1 MKKLQLIIAT
11 MSLFQLMA
19 VKLNAQ
25 TVSNFENLTL
35 PADSFFN
42 GSSQQGG
49 TSFISG
55 NAIFLI
61 FRPIISILAFGG
73 PTAMLKT
80 AAPQASETYM
90 LVHHLQVITAPAF
103 TLLVSKGQL

>member
-35 PADSFFN
+35 PADSVFN

-55 NAIFLI
+55 NAIFPNFFDPSFQYWL
-61 FRPIISILAFGG
+61 SGWAYSNVEDSSTSGFGNIY
-73 PTAMLKT
+73 AC
-80 AAPQASETYM
+80 A
-90 LVHHLQVITAPAF
+90 
-103 TLLVSKGQL
+103 